1 MQTYPSIYLGI
12 VVQNN
17 DPEFRGRVK
26 VWVPHVNAGIYNKWA
41 ALKKDRNF
49 KFPGLN
55 INSDL
60 SLVIENVKDELP
72 WAEYC
77 GPVAGEVA
85 TGQYNAF
92 SGQATTSDAVYPYSL
107 SGSNYSDHY
116 AEYRLNDEKMGEKP
130 GFVYEKYGTKL
141 VDAFTDTSTNKTS
154 QINQNGAQYRPSTYS
169 NAAKGVF
176 SIPNVGAHIW
186 VFFRDGMPM
195 YPVYMGASLGQDD
208 FKSIFKSEDDTY
220 QDYPQTFESVGK
232 NIRNTEDVN
241 TETYRNKMV
250 VNQRGAAIEIIN
262 TTDRERFK
270 VTHFSGGF
278 LELNNKY
285 NSLFSPK
292 NLQLLT
298 LRDKFETIRGHD
310 NYFVN
315 RDSDNTIQGNY
326 LLKTGNL
333 NKTAMDEWVT
343 AYTAI
348 ATILAKPESQ
358 DKSNLVSTVTAQAEA
373 LAAAEA
379 KLGFGGNYIETIT
392 KHKFSNVGLVF
403 NTFASTRYNGTDKTI
418 THFRNV
424 ISGGTGIVT
433 TTIDAIEYT
442 HIDDM
447 PGGNLTETVGNRWSM
462 LVGSGGIDIKTTGP
476 VNLGGTIMAL
486 AGKQVNIASSDD
498 MNIDGGT
505 NLSVI
510 ASIMT
515 LRTRN
520 RDQVVI
526 DDNLGI
532 SKNLIIGG
540 GSYTEGEMYLQHITA
555 PVEFQVTES
564 TQISAPATMWSISG
578 ATISG
583 TGTGPGGCYKS
594 GDIVTLGSTGTL
606 AITKPHT
613 HYFKNMPLT
622 LVADAAAVRTAAAA
636 LNGGSAAA
644 TAAPVKNGYNTAG
657 GQLNSN
663 PNGPVTGD
671 PTAAPAKP

>member
-1 MQTYPSIYLGI
+1 MNKYNSTYLGI

-17 DPEFRGRVK
+17 DPEYRGRVK
-26 VWVPHVNAGIYNKWA
+26 VWVPHINGAIYDKWYA
-41 ALKKDRNF
+41 VKKDRSY

-55 INSDL
+55 IESDL
-60 SLVIENVKDELP
+60 NLIIDELKENLQ
-72 WAEYC
+72 WAEYSAPLL
-77 GPVAGEVA
+77 GASSSGL
-85 TGQYNAF
+85 YNAF
-92 SGQATTSDAVYPYSL
+92 YSTGSVSDATYQLSL
-107 SGSNYSDHY
+107 SGSTFASTVS
-116 AEYRLNDEKMGEKP
+116 ALRLNEEKMGEKP
-130 GFVYEKYGTKL
+130 GAIYEKYGTKL
-141 VDAFTDTSTNKTS
+141 TDAFTDTTVNNTNTV
-154 QINQNGAQYRPSTYS
+154 NPNGANYRPSTYS

-176 SIPNVGAHIW
+176 SVPNVGAHVW
-186 VFFRDGMPM
+186 VFFRDGMPY
-195 YPVYMGASLGQDD
+195 YPVYMGYSLGEDD
-208 FKSIFKSEDDTY
+208 FNSIFQSEDGSY
-220 QDYPQTFESVGK
+220 QDYPQTFESVSKIG
-232 NIRNTEDVN
+232 RTAEDVN
-241 TETYRNKMV
+241 TITYRNKMV
-250 VNQRGAAIEIIN
+250 INQRGAAIEIIN
-262 TTDRERFK
+262 TSDRERFK
-270 VTHFSGGF
+270 VTSFAGGY
-278 LELNNKY
+278 LELGNDY
-285 NSLFSPK
+285 NALFNPK
-292 NLQLLT
+292 NFQLLT
-298 LRDKFETIRGHD
+298 QKDKYETVRGHSNLFIGRD
-310 NYFVN
+310 NDNVIKGDYF
-315 RDSDNTIQGNY
+315 
-326 LLKTGNL
+326 LKVGSL
-333 NKTAMDEWVT
+333 NKSALDNWVT

-348 ATILAKPESQ
+348 ATILAKPETE
-358 DKSNLVSTVTAQAEA
+358 DKSNLVSTVAAQADS

-379 KLGFGGNYIETIT
+379 QLGFGGNYIETIT

-403 NTFASTRYNGTDKTI
+403 NAFASTRYNGTDKTI
-418 THFRNV
+418 TNYRNV

-433 TTIDAIEYT
+433 TTINAIEYT

-540 GSYTEGEMYLQHITA
+540 GSYTEGEAYVQHITA
-555 PVEFQVTES
+555 PVEYQLSEKS
-564 TQISAPATMWSISG
+564 TITAGAGTWSITG

-594 GDIVTLGSTGTL
+594 GDIVTLGTTGTL
-606 AITKPHT
+606 GITQT
-613 HYFKNMPLT
+613 HQHFYKNIPLT
-622 LVADAAAVRTAAAA
+622 LLENAAAVRTAATV

-644 TAAPVKNGYNTAG
+644 TATAVSDGYK
-657 GQLNSN
+657 SN
-663 PNGPVTGD
+663 PGSRTPPTD
-671 PTAAPAKP
+671 PRNN

>member
-1 MQTYPSIYLGI
+1 MNKYNSIYLGI

-17 DPEFRGRVK
+17 DPEHRGRIK
-26 VWVPHVNAGIYNKWA
+26 AWVPHINGTIHDKWNAA
-41 ALKKDRNF
+41 KKDRSF

-55 INSDL
+55 LDSDL
-60 SLVIENVKDELP
+60 NLILDELKETLQ
-72 WAEYC
+72 WAEY
-77 GPVAGEVA
+77 GAPLIGASSSGL
-85 TGQYNAF
+85 YNAF
-92 SGQATTSDAVYPYSL
+92 YSTGSVSDATYQFSL
-107 SGSNYSDHY
+107 SGSTASNIVPDLK
-116 AEYRLNDEKMGEKP
+116 LNDEKMGEKP

-141 VDAFTDTSTNKTS
+141 TDAFTDTATNNTNT
-154 QINQNGAQYRPSTYS
+154 INPNGANYRPSTYS

-176 SIPNVGAHIW
+176 SVPNVGAHVW
-186 VFFRDGMPM
+186 VFFRDGVPY
-195 YPVYMGASLGQDD
+195 YPVYIGYSLGEDD
-208 FKSIFKSEDDTY
+208 FNSIFQSEDGSY
-220 QDYPQTFESVGK
+220 QDYPQTFESVSKIG
-232 NIRNTEDVN
+232 RSTEDVN
-241 TETYRNKMV
+241 TITYRNKMV
-250 VNQRGAAIEIIN
+250 INQRGAAIEIIN
-262 TTDRERFK
+262 TSDRERFK
-270 VTHFSGGF
+270 VTSFAGGF
-278 LELNNKY
+278 LELGNDY
-285 NSLFSPK
+285 NALFNPK

-298 LRDKFETIRGHD
+298 QKDKFETVRGHSNLFIGRD
-310 NYFVN
+310 NDNVIKGDYF
-315 RDSDNTIQGNY
+315 
-326 LLKTGNL
+326 LKIGSL
-333 NKTAMDEWVT
+333 NKNALDDWVT
-343 AYTAI
+343 AYTSI
-348 ATILAKPESQ
+348 ATILAKPESE

-379 KLGFGGNYIETIT
+379 RLGFGGNYIETIT

-540 GSYTEGEMYLQHITA
+540 GSYTEGEAYVQHITA
-555 PVEFQVTES
+555 PVEYQLSEKS
-564 TQISAPATMWSISG
+564 TITAGAGTWSITG

-594 GDIVTLGSTGTL
+594 GDIVTLGTTGTL
-606 AITKPHT
+606 GITQT
-613 HYFKNMPLT
+613 HQHFYKNIPLT
-622 LVADAAAVRTAAAA
+622 LLENAAAVRTAATV

-644 TAAPVKNGYNTAG
+644 TATAVSDGYK
-657 GQLNSN
+657 SN
-663 PNGPVTGD
+663 PGSRTPPTD
-671 PTAAPAKP
+671 PRNN